1 VPEKDNRILSAVF
14 LDRDGVINENRDDY
28 VKSIDELEF
37 LPGAV
42 DAAGRLSAAGIRI
55 VIVSNQQGVGRG
67 IISPKSLEQVN
78 AAVLRKLVE
87 SDVKVS
93 GVYYCPHLKEDDC
106 ECRKPKPGL
115 LIKAAADLEIDLNRS
130 VFVGDAPSD
139 VQAGRAAGCATVLV
153 LSGKT
158 SAEDVHRLPVA
169 PDHVAADLSE
179 AVRWI
184 LQSYN
189 PSS

>member
-1 VPEKDNRILSAVF
+1 MTVVF

-28 VKSIDELEF
+28 VKSVDELEF
-37 LPGAV
+37 LPGAIE
-42 DAAGRLSAAGIRI
+42 AAGRLSSAGIRI

-67 IISPKSLEQVN
+67 MISPESLEQIN
-78 AAVLRKLVE
+78 AAVLSKLAE
-87 SDVKVS
+87 SGVDVS

-115 LIKAAADLEIDLNRS
+115 LVKAAGELGFDLNSS

-158 SAEDVHRLPVA
+158 SSAEVHRLPVA
-169 PDHVAADLSE
+169 PDHVATDLSE
-179 AVRWI
+179 AVNWI
-184 LQSYN
+184 LQRYN